1 MPSPADA
8 ARGPAFEAVAALVAR
23 ARAAQAVADAFD
35 QARVDELVAA
45 AGWAILEPARNRELA
60 ELAVADTGIGDVEDK
75 IRKNHRKTLGLLR
88 DLAGMRTVG
97 VIAEDA
103 AKGLVEI
110 ARPVGVVCAV
120 TPSTNPAATPAN
132 KIINALK
139 ARNAVIVAPSPKGAS
154 TCARLIEFVHAQF
167 DRIGAPRDLVQMLPA
182 PITKEATAELMRQCD
197 LVVATGSQANVRA
210 AYASGTPA
218 FGVGAGNVASIVDET
233 ADLEAAAAKIVLS
246 KTFDHAT
253 SCSSENSLVL
263 VEAVADAML
272 AALARRGCVL
282 LDAADRERLQE
293 AMWPDGRLSPAVIG
307 QAAGRIAAHA
317 GLANPAAQAAR
328 VLLVEGGGVG
338 PGHPFSGEKLSPV
351 LAVYR
356 VRDFGQAKETVRANL
371 RLPGRRPLR
380 VAAQRARGPRPRPGA
395 HAPGGAR
402 DREPGARDRQRRQ
415 LLERPARVALDGLR
429 HLGPQQLLRQ
439 PERAPVHERD
449 ARLAAAAGEASPNWT
464 TCSARTSRAGDA
476 EVDAAGD
483 ATVAGLIEAQAAARG
498 QANYFTAAETGR
510 TLAFGELA
518 GSARRVSALLARE
531 GCPPGAHVSVVM
543 PNGLATVRLLLGAM
557 AAGRCVNP
565 VNLLSSP
572 EQMRYV
578 LDHSDSR
585 AGLRLARLGAAPS
598 RAGGRDR
605 ARRARDRGRSGRA
618 PAAGGARGG
627 RALPAADRRA
637 RAASPSS
644 CTPRAPRASP
654 RA

>member
-1 MPSPADA
+1 MPGPADREP
-8 ARGPAFEAVAALVAR
+8 RGPAFAAVAALVAR

-45 AGWAILEPARNRELA
+45 AGWAILEPGRNRELA

-97 VIAEDA
+97 VIAEDP

-167 DRIGAPRDLVQMLPA
+167 DRIQAPRDLVQMLPA
-182 PITKEATAELMRQCD
+182 PVTKDATGELMRQCD
-197 LVVATGSQANVRA
+197 LIVATGSQANVRA

-272 AALARRGCVL
+272 AALACHGCVM
-282 LDAADRERLQE
+282 LDAADRGRLQE
-293 AMWPDGRLSPAVIG
+293 AMWPGGKLSPAVIG

-328 VLLVEGGGVG
+328 VLLVDGGGVG
-338 PGHPFSGEKLSPV
+338 PEHPFSGEKLAPV

-356 VRDFGQAKETVRANL
+356 VRDFEQAKQTVRAIYAFQGAGHSVSL
-371 RLPGRRPLR
+371 HSKREDRALDLGLTLP
-380 VAAQRARGPRPRPGA
+380 V
-395 HAPGGAR
+395 
-402 DREPGARDRQRRQ
+402 
-415 LLERPARVALDGLR
+415 ARVIVNQAHCIANGGSFSNGLPVSLSMGCGTWGR
-429 HLGPQQLLRQ
+429 NNFSDNLNVRQ
-439 PERAPVHERD
+439 YLNVTRVSQPLPERVPEID
-449 ARLAAAAGEASPNWT
+449 
-464 TCSARTSRAGDA
+464 D
-476 EVDAAGD
+476 
-483 ATVAGLIEAQAAARG
+483 
-498 QANYFTAAETGR
+498 
-510 TLAFGELA
+510 
-518 GSARRVSALLARE
+518 
-531 GCPPGAHVSVVM
+531 
-543 PNGLATVRLLLGAM
+543 LLGAYF
-557 AAGRCVNP
+557 ARWGR
-565 VNLLSSP
+565 
-572 EQMRYV
+572 
-578 LDHSDSR
+578 
-585 AGLRLARLGAAPS
+585 
-598 RAGGRDR
+598 
-605 ARRARDRGRSGRA
+605 
-618 PAAGGARGG
+618 
-627 RALPAADRRA
+627 
-637 RAASPSS
+637 
-644 CTPRAPRASP
+644 
-654 RA
+654 